1 MTLKT
6 ILTIV
11 GKLANHFCTKRQC
24 GHTSRLFH
32 GIAKTD
38 HPAIIIAANQG
49 EAVQL
54 LAKLPPGTKTTTL
67 ALPAVETTPL
77 ETHDGPIALDNST
90 LAHLFSETSS
100 HLARHSAAVFTLECV
115 KTTLEPYRGNDDAES
130 DMMVTMRDN
139 INRALKAIDDYQSPD
154 GAAPSEGQ

>member
-1 MTLKT
+1 MTLTT

-11 GKLANHFCTKRQC
+11 GKLASHFCSKRRC
-24 GHTSRLFH
+24 GHTSSMFH

-38 HPAIIIAANQG
+38 KPALIIAADQHQSNN
-49 EAVQL
+49 L

-67 ALPAVETTPL
+67 ALPALEQYPL
-77 ETHDGPIALDNST
+77 EAFNGPVALDNHT
-90 LAHLFSETSS
+90 LAHLLSETSS
-100 HLARHSAAVFTLECV
+100 HLARHSHAEFALESVKATLEA
-115 KTTLEPYRGNDDAES
+115 YRGETTASTIE
-130 DMMVTMRDN
+130 TMQHD

>member
-11 GKLANHFCTKRQC
+11 GKLAQHFCTKRRC
-24 GHTSRLFH
+24 GHTSRLLN

-38 HPAIIIAANQG
+38 HPAIIIAANQQ

-67 ALPAVETTPL
+67 ALAAVETMPL
-77 ETHDGPIALDNST
+77 EAHDGPIAFDNNT
-90 LAHLFSETSS
+90 LAHLLSETSS
-100 HLARHSAAVFTLECV
+100 HLARHSAAVFALESVKATLEA
-115 KTTLEPYRGNDDAES
+115 YRGETTASTIE
-130 DMMVTMRDN
+130 TMQHD

-154 GAAPSEGQ
+154 AAAPADGQ